1 MADIQKRKKKDGK
14 ISYTARIRVKGYPTI
29 SASFERLT
37 DARSWAAEKESMMKR
52 GRKIKEIESRKHTLA
67 ELIDRY
73 IEYELP
79 KRKSDHKKFQTHL
92 SWWKNKIGAYLLSDI
107 TSSLLSQCKDELSKE
122 PSPKFK
128 LDSKGNRVETYRSP
142 ATVNR
147 YIATL
152 SIVLS
157 KAYKEWEW
165 LEENPMSKVA
175 KFKENRG
182 RTRFLSE
189 EEQTSLLLAC
199 KEMSNPLIYLLVVL
213 ALSTGARL
221 GELLSLT
228 WDNVNLNSDEP
239 MLYFMETKNGEN
251 RAVPLTG
258 YALEL
263 LKEHSKIRKLNSK
276 LVFARNDGTK
286 PADLRW
292 QWEKALEKSGI
303 KNFRFH
309 DLRHTAASNLAMNG
323 ASLLEIGEILGHKTQ
338 AMTKRYSHLTKKYT
352 ASVLE
357 RANKAM
363 FKNISF

>member
-52 GRKIKEIESRKHTLA
+52 GRKIKEIESRKHTQA

-182 RTRFLSE
+182 RTRF
-189 EEQTSLLLAC
+189 
-199 KEMSNPLIYLLVVL
+199 
-213 ALSTGARL
+213 
-221 GELLSLT
+221 
-228 WDNVNLNSDEP
+228 
-239 MLYFMETKNGEN
+239 
-251 RAVPLTG
+251 
-258 YALEL
+258 
-263 LKEHSKIRKLNSK
+263 
-276 LVFARNDGTK
+276 
-286 PADLRW
+286 
-292 QWEKALEKSGI
+292 
-303 KNFRFH
+303 
-309 DLRHTAASNLAMNG
+309 
-323 ASLLEIGEILGHKTQ
+323 
-338 AMTKRYSHLTKKYT
+338 
-352 ASVLE
+352 
-357 RANKAM
+357 
-363 FKNISF
+363 